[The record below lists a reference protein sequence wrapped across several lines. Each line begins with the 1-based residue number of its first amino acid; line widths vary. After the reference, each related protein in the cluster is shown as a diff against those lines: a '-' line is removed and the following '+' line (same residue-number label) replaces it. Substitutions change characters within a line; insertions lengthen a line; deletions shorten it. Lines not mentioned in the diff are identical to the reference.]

1 MEKKSGD
8 SFHYFHFLRSAADME
23 RKEAPAPDATPQAVQ
38 SQADELFKQI
48 AG

>member
-8 SFHYFHFLRSAADME
+8 SFHYFHFLRNAADSE
-23 RKEAPAPDATPQAVQ
+23 RKGETPGAVPPATTQTP
-38 SQADELFKQI
+38 ADELFKQI